1 MGWTN
6 VLVRFGMN
14 RAAKKLQ
21 GLRYQAGT
29 DAAGAYL
36 DGRNGAVSHC
46 LNFLEIRK
54 PGSGSFVICMAHVIT
69 KAGAFSTDVAYLR
82 HFLLSSFVD

>member
-1 MGWTN
+1 MGWLD
-6 VLVRFGMN
+6 VLLRFELN
-14 RAAKKLQ
+14 RTARKLQ
-21 GLRYQAGT
+21 GLRYPAGA

-46 LNFLEIRK
+46 LNFLEIRM
-54 PGSGSFVICMAHVIT
+54 PGSGSFVICMAHVVT
-69 KAGAFSTDVAYLR
+69 EAGAFSTDGAYLR